1 MRTRALAW
9 MALAAVLAGCA
20 TAPQQQQPPPAQAR
34 ARPAPPLAAV
44 SPAIY
49 VARAGSIDLF
59 EVKSGQLALQ
69 RSSNGRVRYFARVMI
84 AAHEGTGA
92 QLSLAGRRLNLLP
105 SAELLPDEQAMLDQ
119 LSGSGD
125 FDGTYLRQQRTI
137 HQTALRLHQA
147 FALRGNSPTLR
158 PVAINA
164 AAVERQHIDLLGR
177 L

>member
-1 MRTRALAW
+1 
-9 MALAAVLAGCA
+9 
-20 TAPQQQQPPPAQAR
+20 
-34 ARPAPPLAAV
+34 V
-44 SPAIY
+44 SPATY

-59 EVKSGQLALQ
+59 EVKSGELALQ
-69 RSSNGRVRYFARVMI
+69 RSSSARVRYFAQVMI
-84 AAHEGTGA
+84 AAHEGTGS

-119 LSGSGD
+119 LSATSD

-137 HQTALRLHQA
+137 HQAALRLHQA

-164 AAVERQHIDLLGR
+164 VAVERQHLDLLGR